1 MSGPATPA
9 STSHGSAGPSA
20 QLTPL
25 IISAHYRVMIEPMPR
40 FAHSLGLS
48 LLLAAAAI
56 AAGCSGGASLITGS
70 TASATEVPGAVPPE
84 SPLAR
89 PTAVA
94 WTSARA
100 EKCGFYFDST
110 KLRANYL
117 AYEAKQSTPDQ
128 LTKAQ
133 QAYDSTFKMIGQRVA
148 ANPDY
153 CSDRKSAEIKA
164 ELTRHL
170 AGDFTAKPVA
180 VAKKEENC
188 GWLGWGCT
196 PAARPDEKWDTE
208 KWWKDEANKRMGR

>member
-1 MSGPATPA
+1 
-9 STSHGSAGPSA
+9 
-20 QLTPL
+20 
-25 IISAHYRVMIEPMPR
+25 MIEPMPR
-40 FAHSLGLS
+40 FARPLALC
-48 LLLAAAAI
+48 LLLAATAI
-56 AAGCSGGASLITGS
+56 GAGCSGGATNLITGS
-70 TASATEVPGAVPPE
+70 TASATEAPGAVPPE

-100 EKCGFYFDST
+100 EKCGFYFDSA

-128 LTKAQ
+128 LGKAQ
-133 QAYDSTFKMIGQRVA
+133 QAYDSTFKVIGQRVA
-148 ANPDY
+148 ADPDY
-153 CSDRKSAEIKA
+153 CSDRKSADIKA

-196 PAARPDEKWDTE
+196 PATRPDDKWDSE
-208 KWWKDEANKRMGR
+208 KWWKDEERKRMGR